1 MKKTGNAGITFNKTL
16 SLWQIVNGKFLG
28 ALLLI
33 VLAII
38 PIHLCENNLLECQK
52 EI

>member
-1 MKKTGNAGITFNKTL
+1 MRSFADEKTGTLNYFNKTL

-28 ALLLI
+28 CVLLI

-38 PIHLCENNLLECQK
+38 QHSFVK
-52 EI
+52 